1 VGVWERG
8 KFKLLSTTNENE
20 GKYTMNLIKAALRK
34 PISILV
40 LVAGLLFFGI
50 SSLTDIKIDILP
62 KMNLPVIYI
71 AHPFGGYTPNQMES
85 FFAKQYVNILLFA
98 NGVKSIETKNIQG
111 LTLMKLTYY
120 EGTNMAQA
128 AAELSALSNRIQAI
142 FPPGTNPP
150 FVIRFDASSLPVG
163 QLVLSSPTRTNN
175 ELQDLANVY
184 VRASFT
190 SIPGLLAPSPFGG
203 NSRTIEINVS
213 PEALRSHNLTPD
225 QIVEA
230 IRLNNQ
236 TAPSGNVRIGNIQ
249 YITPTNNNIKLI
261 KDFEDIPLFKGGAQN
276 LYLRDVATVKDG
288 ADITAGYALVN
299 GKRSVYVSIAKSA
312 DASTWDVVKNLKA
325 ALPTIQ
331 STLPEDVKLSYE
343 FDQSVYVINAVKSLV
358 KEGVIGALL
367 TGLMVLLFL
376 GDRRGALIVILTI
389 PISIISGIL
398 FLKLAGQTINIMSLS
413 GLALAIGILVD
424 ESTVTIENIH
434 QHFAMGKPKALAIWD
449 ACKEIAFPK
458 LLILFCILAVFAPA
472 FTMSGI
478 PGALF
483 LPLAL
488 AIGFSM
494 IISFL
499 LSQTFVPVMANWL
512 MKTHAAKHVKQDVKI
527 STDEAVFVSTG
538 LTAESEKDTL
548 DQKKMLVERPDFNY
562 DGKNTR
568 FERFRNRF
576 MRFITRILPYRKPI
590 VIGYVLLITGTAYL
604 LLNSIGRDVL
614 PKTNGSQFQLRMR
627 APEGTRIERTE
638 EMSIALLNDLKKM
651 VGPEHIAI
659 TSAYVGQHPSLFSV
673 SPIYLFMAG
682 PQEAVFQISL
692 KNYHV
697 NMDEFKDRM
706 RKHIKQIL
714 PDVKL
719 SFEPIDL
726 TDKVL
731 SQGSPTPI
739 EVRISGKNK
748 KLNEEYAE
756 KIVEKLER
764 LDYMRDVQI
773 AQSLK
778 YPALNINIDRVKA
791 AQVGVDMSEISR
803 SLVAATSSSR
813 YTEKNIWIDEAVG
826 LSYNVQVQVPLN
838 EMSSKSQMEE
848 IPLLR
853 NASRPVLGDV
863 ATITHDTTYGENDDL
878 GAMPYVSVTANL
890 FKKDL
895 GDATMDVRKT
905 IASLGTLPR
914 GLFVEQIGLG
924 KVLSE
929 TLSSLQTGLLVAIVV
944 IFLMLSA
951 NFQSFKV
958 PLIILATVPSVV
970 LGSLTLLLL
979 TGSTLNLQSYMGIIM
994 SVGVSIANAV
1004 LLISNAESLRIHNG
1018 DALKSAKE
1026 AAALRLRP
1034 IIMTS
1039 LAMIAGMLPMAI
1051 GEGEGGDQVSP
1062 LGRAVIGGLI
1072 GSTFAVLIVLPLV
1085 FSWVQRK
1092 TTTQS
1097 VSLDPEDKKSKFYVP
1112 SAIDFRI

>member
-1 VGVWERG
+1 
-8 KFKLLSTTNENE
+8 
-20 GKYTMNLIKAALRK
+20 MNLIKAALRK

-40 LVAGLLFFGI
+40 LVAGLLYFGI

-71 AHPFGGYTPNQMES
+71 AHPFGGYTPNQMEA
-85 FFAKQYVNILLFA
+85 FFGKQYVNILLYA
-98 NGVKSIETKNIQG
+98 NGIKSIETKNIQG

-128 AAELSALSNRIQAI
+128 ASELSALSNRIQAI

-150 FVIRFDASSLPVG
+150 FIIRFDASSLPVG
-163 QLVLSSPTRTNN
+163 QLVLSSPIRTNN

-190 SIPGLLAPSPFGG
+190 AIPGLLSPSPFGG
-203 NSRTIEINVS
+203 NTRTIEINVD
-213 PEALRSHNLTPD
+213 PQALRSHNMTPD
-225 QIVEA
+225 QVVEA
-230 IRLNNQ
+230 IRINNQ

-249 YITPTNNNIKLI
+249 YITPTNNTIREI
-261 KDFEDIPLFKGGAQN
+261 KDFENIPLFKGGVQN
-276 LYLRDVATVKDG
+276 LYLRDVATVRDG
-288 ADITAGYALVN
+288 ADITAGYALIN
-299 GKRSVYVSIAKSA
+299 GKRSVYLSIAKSA

-325 ALPTIQ
+325 ALPAIQ

-376 GDRRGALIVILTI
+376 GDRRGALIVIMTI
-389 PISIISGIL
+389 PIAIISGVL
-398 FLKLAGQTINIMSLS
+398 FMKLAGQTINIMSLS
-413 GLALAIGILVD
+413 GLALAVGILVD

-434 QHFAMGKPKALAIWD
+434 QHFDMGKPKAQAIWD

-472 FTMSGI
+472 FTMTGI

-494 IISFL
+494 IVSFL

-512 MKTHAAKHVKQDVKI
+512 MKSEHEGEKKVPDQKGALAERTDFNNDGKI
-527 STDEAVFVSTG
+527 S
-538 LTAESEKDTL
+538 
-548 DQKKMLVERPDFNY
+548 
-562 DGKNTR
+562 R
-568 FERFRNRF
+568 FEKFRARFLRF
-576 MRFITRILPYRKPI
+576 LARLLPYRKP
-590 VIGYVLLITGTAYL
+590 VVLAYL
-604 LLNSIGRDVL
+604 VVITSGAWLLLHSIGRDVL

-638 EMSIALLNDLKKM
+638 EMAIAILDDLKKT
-651 VGPEHIAI
+651 VGPEHIAV
-659 TSAYVGQHPSLFSV
+659 TSVYVGQHPSLFSI

-682 PQEAVFQISL
+682 PHEAVFQISL
-692 KNYHV
+692 KDYPV
-697 NMDEFKDRM
+697 NMEELKDRV
-706 RKHIKQIL
+706 RKRIAQIL

-731 SQGSPTPI
+731 SQGAPTPI
-739 EVRISGKNK
+739 EIRFTGKSK
-748 KLNEEYAE
+748 KTNELYADSM
-756 KIVEKLER
+756 VAKLKSIP
-764 LDYMRDVQI
+764 YMRDVQI

-778 YPALNINIDRVKA
+778 YPALDIDIDRVKA

-803 SLVAATSSSR
+803 SLIAATSSSR
-813 YTEKNIWIDEAVG
+813 YTEKNIWIDEHIG

-838 EMSSKSQMEE
+838 EMSSKTEMEE

-853 NASRPVLGDV
+853 NETRPVLGDV
-863 ATITHDTTYGENDDL
+863 ATIRNDTTYGENDNQGIL
-878 GAMPYVSVTANL
+878 PFVSVTANL
-890 FKKDL
+890 YKKDL
-895 GDATMDVRKT
+895 GDATSDVQKQ
-905 IASLGTLPR
+905 IASFGRLPR

-924 KVLSE
+924 KVLTE
-929 TLSSLQTGLLVAIVV
+929 TLSSLQGGLLVAIVV

-958 PLIILATVPSVV
+958 PLVVLATVPSVV
-970 LGSLTLLLL
+970 LGALALLIL

-1004 LLISNAESLRIHNG
+1004 LLISNAETLRKQNG
-1018 DALKSAKE
+1018 DALKSARE
-1026 AAALRLRP
+1026 AASLRLRP
-1034 IIMTS
+1034 IIMTT

-1072 GSTFAVLIVLPLV
+1072 GSTFAVLFVLPLV
-1085 FSWVQRK
+1085 FSWVQKK

-1097 VSLDPEDKKSKFYVP
+1097 VSLDPEDKDSKFYVQP
-1112 SAIDFRI
+1112 AEDSKI